1 MLRCAEDTVSG
12 KGEIAMTTPLTV
24 WRETEGRL
32 LRLRLSRPKA
42 NLIDAE
48 MIAALDRALAE
59 EVGNTH
65 IAAILLDAEGPHF
78 SFGASV
84 EEHMPDQCAA
94 MLAGLHRLVLR
105 MVESPTPILAAV
117 RGQCLGGGLEVALA
131 AHLMFVADNATLGQP
146 EMKLGVF
153 APAASCLLPEL
164 IGPARAFDLLV
175 SGRAISG
182 AEAAAMG
189 IAKEAGADPE
199 QAALAYVANHLI
211 PKSASSLRFA
221 VQAARHDYAA
231 RVRMKLAVV
240 ERLYLDELMKSR
252 DALEGL
258 QAFIAKRPAQWEHC

>member
-1 MLRCAEDTVSG
+1 
-12 KGEIAMTTPLTV
+12 MTTPLKV
-24 WRETEGRL
+24 WREAEGRL
-32 LRLRLSRPKA
+32 LRLRLKRPKA

-48 MIAALDRALAE
+48 MIGALDRAFAE
-59 EVGNTH
+59 HVGNAH

-84 EEHMPDQCAA
+84 EEHLPDQCAA
-94 MLAGLHRLVLR
+94 MLAGLHGLVIR

-131 AHLMFVADNATLGQP
+131 THLMFVAADAALGQP

-164 IGPARAFDLLV
+164 IGPARAFNLLV
-175 SGRAISG
+175 SGRILSG
-182 AEAAAMG
+182 ADAAAAG
-189 IAKEAGADPE
+189 IAKEAGTDAE
-199 QAALAYVANHLI
+199 QAALAYIAEYLT

-221 VQAARHDYAA
+221 VKAARHDYVA
-231 RVRMKLAVV
+231 RVRAKLATV
-240 ERLYLDELMKSR
+240 ERLYLDEMMKSR

-258 QAFIAKRPAQWEHC
+258 QAFIAKRPAKWEHY

>member
-1 MLRCAEDTVSG
+1 
-12 KGEIAMTTPLTV
+12 MTAVPLTV
-24 WRETEGRL
+24 WREADGRL

-48 MIAALDRALAE
+48 MIAALDRTFAD
-59 EVGNTH
+59 EVGRSDT
-65 IAAILLDAEGPHF
+65 AAILLDAEGPHF

-84 EEHMPDQCAA
+84 EEHLPEQCAA

-105 MVESPTPILAAV
+105 MVESPTPVLAAV

-131 AHLMFVADNATLGQP
+131 AHLIFVADNAVLGQP

-164 IGPARAFDLLV
+164 VGPVRAFDLLV
-175 SGRAISG
+175 SGRTISG

-189 IAKEAGADPE
+189 LAKAAGADPE
-199 QAALAYVANHLI
+199 HAALAYVAEHLLA
-211 PKSASSLRFA
+211 KSASSLRFA
-221 VQAARHDYAA
+221 VRAARFDYAA
-231 RVRMKLAVV
+231 RVRAKIAVV

-258 QAFIAKRPAQWEHC
+258 QAFLAKRPAQWEHC